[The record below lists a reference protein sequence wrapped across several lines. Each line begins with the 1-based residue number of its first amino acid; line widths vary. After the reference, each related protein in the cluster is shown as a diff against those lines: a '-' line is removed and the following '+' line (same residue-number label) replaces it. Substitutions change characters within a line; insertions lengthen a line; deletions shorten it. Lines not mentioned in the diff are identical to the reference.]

1 MWVWTPLCLALGL
14 GGVTGPSLAQ
24 TKGVSGGVAPVLSTA
39 REVPPDPV
47 SDILSEEAIKPG
59 AGKPVAAPSAPA
71 RTAAVTVPVQARV
84 QAAAKA
90 PVTVPTKAIEPV
102 VARPPEGRR
111 ANPVRAVGQG
121 AQTVATRRGGGAQA
135 VSTRGDAAAVA
146 QAPARRAVVDRQ
158 PAVSRTPT
166 DAKVARKAPTQG
178 EKGAGKVKGKEA
190 VSRQAKPPV
199 NKSATKA
206 ATKPAIKPL
215 PKVSAKV
222 SPKAPER
229 TSRKAQGSASTRA
242 EAPRRRTA
250 TR

>member
-1 MWVWTPLCLALGL
+1 MKAAMWVWTPLCLAFGL

-47 SDILSEEAIKPG
+47 SDILSEEPIKPG
-59 AGKPVAAPSAPA
+59 AGKPVATPSAPA
-71 RTAAVTVPVQARV
+71 RSAAVTVPVQARA

-121 AQTVATRRGGGAQA
+121 AV
-135 VSTRGDAAAVA
+135 VV
-146 QAPARRAVVDRQ
+146 ARRAVVDRQ

-166 DAKVARKAPTQG
+166 DAKVARKVPIQG
-178 EKGAGKVKGKEA
+178 EKGAGKVMGKEA
-190 VSRQAKPPV
+190 VSRQAKQPV
-199 NKSATKA
+199 NKAAPKA
-206 ATKPAIKPL
+206 VPKAAPKVATKPAIKPL

-229 TSRKAQGSASTRA
+229 TSRKAQGPAPTRA
-242 EAPRRRTA
+242 EAPRHRTA

>member
-1 MWVWTPLCLALGL
+1 MKAAMWVWTPLCLAFGL

-47 SDILSEEAIKPG
+47 SDILSEEPIKPG
-59 AGKPVAAPSAPA
+59 AGKPVATPSAPA
-71 RTAAVTVPVQARV
+71 RSAAVTVPVQARA

-121 AQTVATRRGGGAQA
+121 AV
-135 VSTRGDAAAVA
+135 VV
-146 QAPARRAVVDRQ
+146 ARRAVVDRQ

-190 VSRQAKPPV
+190 VSRQTKSPF
-199 NKSATKA
+199 NKAATKA
-206 ATKPAIKPL
+206 APKVATKPAIKPL

-229 TSRKAQGSASTRA
+229 TSRKTQGSASTRA